1 MGCSYAENKKSIY
14 TWREKNREKYAS
26 YRAKYR
32 KQKAIWVKISIEFR
46 YILIDE

>member
-14 TWREKNREKYAS
+14 TWRENNKQKYNS

-32 KQKAIWVKISIEFR
+32 KQKALWIKISIEFR
-46 YILIDE
+46 NILLDE